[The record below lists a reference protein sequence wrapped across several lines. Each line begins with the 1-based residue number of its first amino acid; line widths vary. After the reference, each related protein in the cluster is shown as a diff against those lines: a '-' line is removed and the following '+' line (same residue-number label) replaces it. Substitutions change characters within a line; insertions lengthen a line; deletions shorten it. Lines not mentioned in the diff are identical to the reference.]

1 MGKFKRNLSIVLGL
15 AAGAAITVF
24 AVSKTGQR
32 EIKKIGSRTA
42 DLREELLSYA
52 AKDITKIKRVS
63 KEFI

>member
-1 MGKFKRNLSIVLGL
+1 MGSLKRNISLLLGIT
-15 AAGAAITVF
+15 AGIAITAF

-42 DLREELLSYA
+42 DLREELLSSV